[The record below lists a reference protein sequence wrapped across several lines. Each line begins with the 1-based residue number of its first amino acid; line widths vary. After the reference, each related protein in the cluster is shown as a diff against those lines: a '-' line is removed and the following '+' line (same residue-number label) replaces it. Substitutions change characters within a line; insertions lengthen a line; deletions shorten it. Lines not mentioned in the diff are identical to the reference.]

1 MILTA
6 KSFGLLREGLF
17 QGSLSQVQVDSLN
30 YLVQRCKEYQLTYP
44 ETAYVLATAYHETGY
59 AETVNGERV
68 INRDM
73 LPIKERGSVSY
84 LRSKKYYPYIGY
96 GYVQL
101 TWEDNF
107 RRVGKLIGVDLIK
120 NPEKALEK
128 DIASEIL
135 IKGMVYGWFTGVGFH
150 RKCPV
155 YRYNLASY
163 VRARKIVNGTDK
175 ARVIAEYAMQFEK
188 ALRS

>member
-1 MILTA
+1 MVLTKA
-6 KSFGLLREGLF
+6 SFDVLRGGLF
-17 QGSLSQVQVDSLN
+17 GGRLSTVQVESLN
-30 YLVQRCKEYQLTYP
+30 YLVQRCEHFELTYP
-44 ETAYVLATAYHETGY
+44 EAAYVLASAYHETGY
-59 AETVNGERV
+59 MQGGVM
-68 INRDM
+68 NRDM
-73 LPIKERGSVSY
+73 LPVKERGSDKY
-84 LRSKKYYPYIGY
+84 LRGKAYYPYIGY

-107 RRVGKLIGVDLIK
+107 RRVGKLIGVDLLK

-135 IKGMVYGWFTGVGFH
+135 IKGMVFGWFTGVGFH

-155 YRYNLASY
+155 YRYNRLSY
-163 VRARKIVNGTDK
+163 ERARKIVNGTDK
-175 ARVIAEYAMQFEK
+175 AKTIAGYAMIFEK

>member
-1 MILTA
+1 MVLTKA
-6 KSFGLLREGLF
+6 SFNVLRGGLF
-17 QGSLSQVQVDSLN
+17 GGRLSKVQVESLN
-30 YLVQRCKEYQLTYP
+30 YLVQRCEHFKLTYP
-44 ETAYVLATAYHETGY
+44 EAAYVLATAYHETGY
-59 AETVNGERV
+59 VQNG
-68 INRDM
+68 IMNRDM
-73 LPIKERGSVSY
+73 LPVKERGSVKY

-135 IKGMVYGWFTGVGFH
+135 IKGMVFGWFTGVGFH

-163 VRARKIVNGTDK
+163 IRARKIVNGTDK
-175 ARVIAEYAMQFEK
+175 AQVIAEYAIQFEK

>member
-1 MILTA
+1 MVLTKSSFDILR
-6 KSFGLLREGLF
+6 KGLF
-17 QGSLSQVQVDSLN
+17 GGSLSTTQVNSLN
-30 YLVQRCKEYQLTYP
+30 YLVQRCEGYGLTYP

-59 AETVNGERV
+59 AETVNGRKV

-73 LPIKERGSVSY
+73 LPIKERGSESY
-84 LRSKKYYPYIGY
+84 LRSKRYYPYIGY

-107 RRVGKLIGVDLIK
+107 RRVGELIGVDLLNI
-120 NPEKALEK
+120 PEKALEQ

-135 IKGMVYGWFTGVGFH
+135 IKGMVFGWFTGVGFH

-155 YRYNLASY
+155 YRYNHLSY

-175 ARVIAEYAMQFEK
+175 ANLIADYAMVFEK

>member
-1 MILTA
+1 MVLTD
-6 KSFGLLREGLF
+6 KSFDILRERLF
-17 QGSLSQVQVDSLN
+17 GGSLTQIQVDALN
-30 YLVQRCKEYQLTYP
+30 YLVQRCEEYVLTYP
-44 ETAYVLATAYHETGY
+44 ETAYVLATVLHET
-59 AETVNGERV
+59 AAT
-68 INRDM
+68 M
-73 LPIKERGSVSY
+73 LPIKERGSQAY
-84 LRSKKYYPYIGY
+84 LKSKKYYPYIGY

-120 NPEKALEK
+120 NPEKALEP

-135 IKGMVYGWFTGVGFH
+135 IKGMVFGWFTGVGFH
-150 RKCPV
+150 RKCRV
-155 YRYNLASY
+155 YRYNKASY

-175 ARVIAEYAMQFEK
+175 ANLIAGYAMDFEK

>member
-1 MILTA
+1 
-6 KSFGLLREGLF
+6 
-17 QGSLSQVQVDSLN
+17 
-30 YLVQRCKEYQLTYP
+30 
-44 ETAYVLATAYHETGY
+44 
-59 AETVNGERV
+59 
-68 INRDM
+68 M
-73 LPIKERGSVSY
+73 LPIKERGSDAY

-101 TWEDNF
+101 TWDDNF

-135 IKGMVYGWFTGVGFH
+135 IKGMVFGWFTGVGFH

-175 ARVIAEYAMQFEK
+175 AQVIAEYAMQFEK

>member
-1 MILTA
+1 MVLTA
-6 KSFGLLREGLF
+6 KSFSLLREGLF

-30 YLVQRCKEYQLTYP
+30 YLIQRCEEYQLTYP
-44 ETAYVLATAYHETGY
+44 ETAYVLATVYHETGY
-59 AETVNGERV
+59 IERV
-68 INRDM
+68 GGRKVMNRDM
-73 LPIKERGSVSY
+73 LPIKERGDADY
-84 LRSKKYYPYIGY
+84 LHSKKYYPYIGY

-135 IKGMVYGWFTGVGFH
+135 IKGMVFGWFTGVGFH

-175 ARVIAEYAMQFEK
+175 AQVIAEYAMQFEK

>member
-1 MILTA
+1 MILTV
-6 KSFGLLREGLF
+6 KSFNLLREGLF
-17 QGSLSQVQVDSLN
+17 QGSLSQVQVASLN
-30 YLVQRCKEYQLTYP
+30 YLVQRCEEYQLTYP
-44 ETAYVLATAYHETGY
+44 ETAYVLATAYHET
-59 AETVNGERV
+59 AAT
-68 INRDM
+68 M
-73 LPIKERGSVSY
+73 LPIKERGSDTY
-84 LRSKKYYPYIGY
+84 LRSKKYYPHIGY

-107 RRVGKLIGVDLIK
+107 RRVGKLIGVDLVK
-120 NPEKALEK
+120 HPEKALEK
-128 DIASEIL
+128 EIASEIL
-135 IKGMVYGWFTGVGFH
+135 IKGMVFGWFTGVGFH

-175 ARVIAEYAMQFEK
+175 AEKIAEYAMVFEK

>member
-1 MILTA
+1 MILTEN
-6 KSFGLLREGLF
+6 SFKVLRRELF
-17 QGSLSQVQVDSLN
+17 PTLSQVQVDSLN
-30 YLVQRCKEYQLTYP
+30 YLVKRCKHFELTYP
-44 ETAYVLATAYHETGY
+44 EAAYVLATAYHETGY
-59 AETVNGERV
+59 AETVNGKRV

-73 LPIKERGSVSY
+73 LPIKERGSAEY

-107 RRVGKLIGVDLIK
+107 RRIGKLIGVDLIK
-120 NPEKALEK
+120 HPEKALEK

-135 IKGMVYGWFTGVGFH
+135 IKGMVFGWFTGVGFH

-175 ARVIAEYAMQFEK
+175 AQMIAEYAMQFEK

>member
-6 KSFGLLREGLF
+6 KSFSLLREGLF

-30 YLVQRCKEYQLTYP
+30 YLVQRCEEYQLTYP
-44 ETAYVLATAYHETGY
+44 ETAYVLATVYHETGY
-59 AETVNGERV
+59 AETVNGKRV

-73 LPIKERGSVSY
+73 LPIKERGSESY
-84 LRSKKYYPYIGY
+84 LRSKKYYPHIGY

-107 RRVGKLIGVDLIK
+107 RRIGKLIGVDLI
-120 NPEKALEK
+120 NHPEKALEK
-128 DIASEIL
+128 DTASEIL
-135 IKGMVYGWFTGVGFH
+135 IKGMVFGWFTGVGFH

-155 YRYNLASY
+155 SRYNLASY

-175 ARVIAEYAMQFEK
+175 AQVIAEYAMQFEK

>member
-1 MILTA
+1 MILTES
-6 KSFGLLREGLF
+6 SFKVLRRGLF
-17 QGSLSQVQVDSLN
+17 PTLSQVQVDSLN
-30 YLVQRCKEYQLTYP
+30 YLVKRCKHFELTYP
-44 ETAYVLATAYHETGY
+44 ETAYVLATAYHETG
-59 AETVNGERV
+59 VLVRG
-68 INRDM
+68 RDGSKFIDRTM
-73 LPIKERGSVSY
+73 SPVKEQGSYDY

-135 IKGMVYGWFTGVGFH
+135 IKGMVFGWFTGVGFH

-163 VRARKIVNGTDK
+163 VRAREIVNGTDK
-175 ARVIAEYAMQFEK
+175 AQVIAEYAMQFEK

>member
-6 KSFGLLREGLF
+6 KSFSLLREGLF
-17 QGSLSQVQVDSLN
+17 QGSLSQVQVAALN
-30 YLVQRCKEYQLTYP
+30 YLVQRCEEYQLTYP
-44 ETAYVLATAYHETGY
+44 EAAYVLATAYHET
-59 AETVNGERV
+59 AAT
-68 INRDM
+68 M
-73 LPIKERGSVSY
+73 LPIKERGSDTY
-84 LRSKKYYPYIGY
+84 LRSKKYYPHIGY

-101 TWEDNF
+101 TWEANF
-107 RRVGKLIGVDLIK
+107 RRVGKLIGVDLL
-120 NPEKALEK
+120 NYPEKALEK
-128 DIASEIL
+128 EIASEIL
-135 IKGMVYGWFTGVGFH
+135 IKGMVFGWFTGVGFH

-175 ARVIAEYAMQFEK
+175 AEKIAEYAMTFEK

>member
-1 MILTA
+1 MILT
-6 KSFGLLREGLF
+6 KSSFDVLRDKLFG
-17 QGSLSQVQVDSLN
+17 GSLSTTQVESLN
-30 YLVQRCKEYQLTYP
+30 YLVRRCEEFVLTYP
-44 ETAYVLATAYHETGY
+44 ETAYVLATVYHETGY
-59 AETVNGERV
+59 VKNGKM
-68 INRDM
+68 NRDM
-73 LPIKERGSVSY
+73 LPIKERGSESY

-101 TWEDNF
+101 TWKENF
-107 RRVGKLIGVDLIK
+107 QRVGKLIGVDLIK

-135 IKGMVYGWFTGVGFH
+135 IKGMVFGWFTGVGFH

-155 YRYNLASY
+155 YRYNHLSY

-175 ARVIAEYAMQFEK
+175 ASLIADYAMVFEK

>member
-6 KSFGLLREGLF
+6 SSFKVLRRELFPTLLQR
-17 QGSLSQVQVDSLN
+17 QVDALN
-30 YLVQRCKEYQLTYP
+30 YLVQRCTEFGLTYP
-44 ETAYVLATAYHETGY
+44 EAAYVLGTVYHETG
-59 AETVNGERV
+59 VLVRG
-68 INRDM
+68 RDGSKFIDRTM
-73 LPIKERGSVSY
+73 SPVKEQGSYDY

-107 RRVGKLIGVDLIK
+107 RRIGKLIGVDLI
-120 NPEKALEK
+120 NHPEKALEK

-135 IKGMVYGWFTGVGFH
+135 IKGMVFGWFTGVGFH

-155 YRYNLASY
+155 SRYNLASY
-163 VRARKIVNGTDK
+163 IRARKIVNGTDK
-175 ARVIAEYAMQFEK
+175 AQLIAGYAMQFEK